1 MDKRETEMDSF
12 IFIKLFGIFLLIM
25 GNAFFVGSEIALTSA
40 RRSRIHHLAEHGDS
54 SAKIVKILHSEPER
68 FYSVTQIGITLMS
81 LALGAIGISTITT
94 VLNPL
99 INLVVSHL

>member
-1 MDKRETEMDSF
+1 MDSF
-12 IFIKLFGIFLLIM
+12 IFIKLLGICLLIM

-54 SAKIVKILHSEPER
+54 AAKIVKILHSEPER

-94 VLNPL
+94 LLNPL
-99 INLVVSHL
+99 INFVVAHLSA